1 MRDAIISKLRDF
13 ESVLAARA
21 MPLARGVWEHQVTV
35 RLRHAA
41 LARYRGL
48 HATLVAELDLIAG
61 NPSILAANTSYRQL
75 VAYIDAELDPRL
87 SARAG
92 MVASATL
99 HMLVLLTILMW
110 YWLAT
115 GGGTD
120 SLQAVS
126 VDVITLD
133 TASDATASGRA
144 FPARQQSQAA
154 LLESVQ
160 IAPEKLEA
168 ALEKQTLP
176 VLDAETASTTQSQEM
191 AADSASQDSDK
202 AVVTGSGSAGPPKP
216 GSSGIDGRAGASPG
230 SSPDSLQDQFTRCWS
245 GEGIFAGAQIAA
257 VSFQVFLNAD
267 GSVAHPP
274 EMTAASIVASA
285 GDPRVKAA
293 ADAAMRALYI
303 CAPYRIAGA
312 GKAGRSV
319 TVTFDPKQAVSDD
332 GQ

>member
-1 MRDAIISKLRDF
+1 MRGVLCRVAKLGAAPVARATAVARGLWGHPQTIRVRTIINAHWRTLRAKLAA
-13 ESVLAARA
+13 EGELLALNPSIVLAA
-21 MPLARGVWEHQVTV
+21 Q
-35 RLRHAA
+35 
-41 LARYRGL
+41 
-48 HATLVAELDLIAG
+48 
-61 NPSILAANTSYRQL
+61 NYRQAI
-75 VAYIDAELDPRL
+75 AYIDATLDPRS

-99 HMLVLLTILMW
+99 HMLVLLTILVW

-133 TASDATASGRA
+133 TASDTTASGRA
-144 FPARQQSQAA
+144 FPARQQSEAA
-154 LLESVQ
+154 MLESVQ

-168 ALEKQTLP
+168 VLEKETLP
-176 VLDAETASTTQSQEM
+176 VLDAETASTTQSQEND
-191 AADSASQDSDK
+191 ADSASQDSDK
-202 AVVTGSGSAGPPKP
+202 TVVTGSGSAGPPKP

-230 SSPDSLQDQFTRCWS
+230 SSPESLQDQFTRCWS

-274 EMTAASIVASA
+274 EMTAASVVASA

-303 CAPYRIAGA
+303 CAPYRLAGA

-319 TVTFDPKQAVSDD
+319 TVTFDPKQVASDD
-332 GQ
+332 GR